1 MSDKKQQTLGW
12 NANYF
17 GEPKEGSLA
26 KTIADITSKQNN
38 LVGGKPEVADSQVVQ
53 AEKAKAELNQESLSM
68 KATFRNGDDKTF
80 KGKTASDI
88 KKQVKAYEKKHKT
101 GLQHDGPMVKESISE
116 MQANTPTSNAGVQT
130 IKKTQAKKPMGA
142 VDSSQRKI
150 NANLMRKGMA
160 DMQAQKKNKK
170 EDEDMAQKQSKSKD
184 KGPVKVHG
192 EDVNKE
198 IEAAQQGKVNSLVQ
212 SIIDVMYSKNEAL
225 AKDDEGEV
233 KKTADMLKKASKAHA
248 AQAKDLEKQIDDEG
262 NAFGKALMAAKNKG
276 EKTFTVAGKQYN
288 VEAEMDKVN
297 PVAVKK
303 KFADRKDKDIDNDGD
318 VDSSDK
324 FLHKRRKAISKSMK
338 ENLGKED
345 EPKVKEVIG
354 MLKKASKAHADQS
367 KSLDKAVKEA
377 AVNVDD
383 KGEIINKKK
392 HDAYGDP
399 KKGEVKPVDPEP
411 KIGQVIKGEKETTRA
426 NGHMTKKKFSE
437 MRVKL
442 GQKGKTDTGKDAAV
456 VETEPKVNPI

>member
-53 AEKAKAELNQESLSM
+53 AEKAKANLNQEGL
-68 KATFRNGDDKTF
+68 
-80 KGKTASDI
+80 
-88 KKQVKAYEKKHKT
+88 KK
-101 GLQHDGPMVKESISE
+101 E

-150 NANLMRKGMA
+150 NA
-160 DMQAQKKNKK
+160 KK

-198 IEAAQQGKVNSLVQ
+198 IAAAQQGKVNSLVQ

-225 AKDDEGEV
+225 AKDDEGDV
-233 KKTADMLKKASKAHA
+233 KKVIKGLKKASDTHA
-248 AQAKDLEKQIDDEG
+248 GQAKDLEKQIDDEG

-324 FLHKRRKAISKSMK
+324 YLHKRRKAISK
-338 ENLGKED
+338 
-345 EPKVKEVIG
+345 
-354 MLKKASKAHADQS
+354 
-367 KSLDKAVKEA
+367 AVK
-377 AVNVDD
+377 
-383 KGEIINKKK
+383 
-392 HDAYGDP
+392 
-399 KKGEVKPVDPEP
+399 
-411 KIGQVIKGEKETTRA
+411 
-426 NGHMTKKKFSE
+426 
-437 MRVKL
+437 
-442 GQKGKTDTGKDAAV
+442 
-456 VETEPKVNPI
+456 

>member
-53 AEKAKAELNQESLSM
+53 AEKAKANLNQEGL
-68 KATFRNGDDKTF
+68 
-80 KGKTASDI
+80 
-88 KKQVKAYEKKHKT
+88 KK
-101 GLQHDGPMVKESISE
+101 E

-130 IKKTQAKKPMGA
+130 IKKTQAAKPMGA
-142 VDSSQRKI
+142 VDSSKRKI
-150 NANLMRKGMA
+150 NA
-160 DMQAQKKNKK
+160 KK

-198 IEAAQQGKVNSLVQ
+198 IAAAQQGKVNSLVQ

-225 AKDDEGEV
+225 AKDDEGDV
-233 KKTADMLKKASKAHA
+233 KKVIKGLKKASDTHA
-248 AQAKDLEKQIDDEG
+248 GQAKDLEKQIDDEG

-324 FLHKRRKAISKSMK
+324 YLHKRRKAISK
-338 ENLGKED
+338 
-345 EPKVKEVIG
+345 
-354 MLKKASKAHADQS
+354 
-367 KSLDKAVKEA
+367 AVK
-377 AVNVDD
+377 
-383 KGEIINKKK
+383 
-392 HDAYGDP
+392 
-399 KKGEVKPVDPEP
+399 
-411 KIGQVIKGEKETTRA
+411 
-426 NGHMTKKKFSE
+426 
-437 MRVKL
+437 
-442 GQKGKTDTGKDAAV
+442 
-456 VETEPKVNPI
+456 

>member
-184 KGPVKVHG
+184 KGAIKVHG

-198 IEAAQQGKVNSLVQ
+198 IAAAQQGKVNSLVQ

-225 AKDDEGEV
+225 AKDDEGDV

-324 FLHKRRKAISKSMK
+324 YLHKRRKAISK
-338 ENLGKED
+338 
-345 EPKVKEVIG
+345 
-354 MLKKASKAHADQS
+354 
-367 KSLDKAVKEA
+367 AVK
-377 AVNVDD
+377 
-383 KGEIINKKK
+383 
-392 HDAYGDP
+392 
-399 KKGEVKPVDPEP
+399 
-411 KIGQVIKGEKETTRA
+411 
-426 NGHMTKKKFSE
+426 
-437 MRVKL
+437 
-442 GQKGKTDTGKDAAV
+442 
-456 VETEPKVNPI
+456 

>member
-130 IKKTQAKKPMGA
+130 IKKTQAAKPMGA
-142 VDSSQRKI
+142 VDSSKRKI
-150 NANLMRKGMA
+150 NA
-160 DMQAQKKNKK
+160 KK

-225 AKDDEGEV
+225 AKDDEGDV

-324 FLHKRRKAISKSMK
+324 YLHKRRKAISK
-338 ENLGKED
+338 
-345 EPKVKEVIG
+345 
-354 MLKKASKAHADQS
+354 
-367 KSLDKAVKEA
+367 AVK
-377 AVNVDD
+377 
-383 KGEIINKKK
+383 
-392 HDAYGDP
+392 
-399 KKGEVKPVDPEP
+399 
-411 KIGQVIKGEKETTRA
+411 
-426 NGHMTKKKFSE
+426 
-437 MRVKL
+437 
-442 GQKGKTDTGKDAAV
+442 
-456 VETEPKVNPI
+456 

>member
-53 AEKAKAELNQESLSM
+53 AEKAKAELNQEGL
-68 KATFRNGDDKTF
+68 
-80 KGKTASDI
+80 
-88 KKQVKAYEKKHKT
+88 KK
-101 GLQHDGPMVKESISE
+101 E

-150 NANLMRKGMA
+150 NA
-160 DMQAQKKNKK
+160 KK

-225 AKDDEGEV
+225 AKDDEGDV

-248 AQAKDLEKQIDDEG
+248 AQAKDLEKAVNERELTPRELKRREEI
-262 NAFGKALMAAKNKG
+262 AKKLDLKDF
-276 EKTFTVAGKQYN
+276 EKRYG
-288 VEAEMDKVN
+288 
-297 PVAVKK
+297 
-303 KFADRKDKDIDNDGD
+303 KDKGMNVKMAVATKMAKKETEEGTKFYRD
-318 VDSSDK
+318 VTSKDLLENKYKDA
-324 FLHKRRKAISKSMK
+324 KRGAQHFSKV
-338 ENLGKED
+338 D
-345 EPKVKEVIG
+345 ETEYVWNFVYDDFGRTKLTTEP
-354 MLKKASKAHADQS
+354 
-367 KSLDKAVKEA
+367 DKATHLVYTMEGLDNPKLLKISEKEIL
-377 AVNVDD
+377 D
-383 KGEIINKKK
+383 
-392 HDAYGDP
+392 Y
-399 KKGEVKPVDPEP
+399 KKGENNELS
-411 KIGQVIKGEKETTRA
+411 
-426 NGHMTKKKFSE
+426 KKKE
-437 MRVKL
+437 R
-442 GQKGKTDTGKDAAV
+442 
-456 VETEPKVNPI
+456 

>member
-26 KTIADITSKQNN
+26 KTIADITNKQNN

-53 AEKAKAELNQESLSM
+53 AEKAKANLNQEGLSM

-192 EDVNKE
+192 EDLNKE
-198 IEAAQQGKVNSLVQ
+198 IAAAQQGKVTSLVQ

-324 FLHKRRKAISKSMK
+324 YLHKRRKAISK
-338 ENLGKED
+338 
-345 EPKVKEVIG
+345 
-354 MLKKASKAHADQS
+354 
-367 KSLDKAVKEA
+367 AVK
-377 AVNVDD
+377 
-383 KGEIINKKK
+383 
-392 HDAYGDP
+392 
-399 KKGEVKPVDPEP
+399 
-411 KIGQVIKGEKETTRA
+411 
-426 NGHMTKKKFSE
+426 
-437 MRVKL
+437 
-442 GQKGKTDTGKDAAV
+442 
-456 VETEPKVNPI
+456 

>member
-26 KTIADITSKQNN
+26 KTIADITNKQNN

-53 AEKAKAELNQESLSM
+53 AEKAKANLNQEGL
-68 KATFRNGDDKTF
+68 
-80 KGKTASDI
+80 
-88 KKQVKAYEKKHKT
+88 KK
-101 GLQHDGPMVKESISE
+101 E

-150 NANLMRKGMA
+150 NA
-160 DMQAQKKNKK
+160 KK

-225 AKDDEGEV
+225 AKDDEGDV

-324 FLHKRRKAISKSMK
+324 YLHKRRKAISK
-338 ENLGKED
+338 
-345 EPKVKEVIG
+345 
-354 MLKKASKAHADQS
+354 
-367 KSLDKAVKEA
+367 AVK
-377 AVNVDD
+377 
-383 KGEIINKKK
+383 
-392 HDAYGDP
+392 
-399 KKGEVKPVDPEP
+399 
-411 KIGQVIKGEKETTRA
+411 
-426 NGHMTKKKFSE
+426 
-437 MRVKL
+437 
-442 GQKGKTDTGKDAAV
+442 
-456 VETEPKVNPI
+456 

>member
-53 AEKAKAELNQESLSM
+53 AEKAKAELNQEGL
-68 KATFRNGDDKTF
+68 
-80 KGKTASDI
+80 
-88 KKQVKAYEKKHKT
+88 KK
-101 GLQHDGPMVKESISE
+101 E

-192 EDVNKE
+192 EDLNKE
-198 IEAAQQGKVNSLVQ
+198 IAAAQQGKVTSLVQ

-324 FLHKRRKAISKSMK
+324 YLHKRRKAISK
-338 ENLGKED
+338 
-345 EPKVKEVIG
+345 
-354 MLKKASKAHADQS
+354 
-367 KSLDKAVKEA
+367 AVK
-377 AVNVDD
+377 
-383 KGEIINKKK
+383 
-392 HDAYGDP
+392 
-399 KKGEVKPVDPEP
+399 
-411 KIGQVIKGEKETTRA
+411 
-426 NGHMTKKKFSE
+426 
-437 MRVKL
+437 
-442 GQKGKTDTGKDAAV
+442 
-456 VETEPKVNPI
+456 

>member
-53 AEKAKAELNQESLSM
+53 AEKAKANLNQEGL
-68 KATFRNGDDKTF
+68 
-80 KGKTASDI
+80 
-88 KKQVKAYEKKHKT
+88 KK
-101 GLQHDGPMVKESISE
+101 E

-130 IKKTQAKKPMGA
+130 IKKTQAAKPMGA
-142 VDSSQRKI
+142 VDSSKRKI
-150 NANLMRKGMA
+150 NA
-160 DMQAQKKNKK
+160 KK

-192 EDVNKE
+192 ESADTRELTNLLNKRTPLTPAEKKRKAELEKKLGVNEDVNKE

-225 AKDDEGEV
+225 AKDDEGDV

-324 FLHKRRKAISKSMK
+324 YLHKRRKAISK
-338 ENLGKED
+338 
-345 EPKVKEVIG
+345 
-354 MLKKASKAHADQS
+354 
-367 KSLDKAVKEA
+367 AVK
-377 AVNVDD
+377 
-383 KGEIINKKK
+383 
-392 HDAYGDP
+392 
-399 KKGEVKPVDPEP
+399 
-411 KIGQVIKGEKETTRA
+411 
-426 NGHMTKKKFSE
+426 
-437 MRVKL
+437 
-442 GQKGKTDTGKDAAV
+442 
-456 VETEPKVNPI
+456 

>member
-26 KTIADITSKQNN
+26 KTIADITNKQNN

-53 AEKAKAELNQESLSM
+53 AEKAKANLNQEGL
-68 KATFRNGDDKTF
+68 
-80 KGKTASDI
+80 
-88 KKQVKAYEKKHKT
+88 KK
-101 GLQHDGPMVKESISE
+101 E

-130 IKKTQAKKPMGA
+130 IKKTQAAKPMGA
-142 VDSSQRKI
+142 VDSSKRKI
-150 NANLMRKGMA
+150 NA
-160 DMQAQKKNKK
+160 KK

-192 EDVNKE
+192 ESADTRELTNLLNKRTPLTPAEKKRKAELEKKLGVNEDVNKE

-225 AKDDEGEV
+225 AKDDEGDV

-324 FLHKRRKAISKSMK
+324 YLHKRRKAISK
-338 ENLGKED
+338 
-345 EPKVKEVIG
+345 
-354 MLKKASKAHADQS
+354 
-367 KSLDKAVKEA
+367 AVK
-377 AVNVDD
+377 
-383 KGEIINKKK
+383 
-392 HDAYGDP
+392 
-399 KKGEVKPVDPEP
+399 
-411 KIGQVIKGEKETTRA
+411 
-426 NGHMTKKKFSE
+426 
-437 MRVKL
+437 
-442 GQKGKTDTGKDAAV
+442 
-456 VETEPKVNPI
+456 

>member
-53 AEKAKAELNQESLSM
+53 AEKAKANLNQEGL
-68 KATFRNGDDKTF
+68 
-80 KGKTASDI
+80 
-88 KKQVKAYEKKHKT
+88 KK
-101 GLQHDGPMVKESISE
+101 E

-184 KGPVKVHG
+184 KGVIKVHG
-192 EDVNKE
+192 EDLNKE
-198 IEAAQQGKVNSLVQ
+198 IAAAQQGKVTSLVQ

-248 AQAKDLEKQIDDEG
+248 AQAKDLEKQIDDNVLAVPKKNIGLKSKPLKTGGKMEDNTNDKSDDGEG
-262 NAFGKALMAAKNKG
+262 
-276 EKTFTVAGKQYN
+276 
-288 VEAEMDKVN
+288 MDKVQ
-297 PVAVKK
+297 PKAVKK

-324 FLHKRRKAISKSMK
+324 YLHKRRKAISK
-338 ENLGKED
+338 
-345 EPKVKEVIG
+345 
-354 MLKKASKAHADQS
+354 
-367 KSLDKAVKEA
+367 AVK
-377 AVNVDD
+377 
-383 KGEIINKKK
+383 
-392 HDAYGDP
+392 
-399 KKGEVKPVDPEP
+399 
-411 KIGQVIKGEKETTRA
+411 
-426 NGHMTKKKFSE
+426 
-437 MRVKL
+437 
-442 GQKGKTDTGKDAAV
+442 
-456 VETEPKVNPI
+456 